1 MKKLITFS
9 MLFLAVVLVFSAC
22 KNKNNIPDN
31 RTLKFQ
37 SAASDFLGDPTRSNV
52 DFYDL
57 NLYDNNLTNNPN
69 GDGTFAYIQLNTPTT
84 NENEIVTGSY
94 LSNKTNQIQEFTY
107 EIGIWKT
114 DNQGSYVSGSYIGIY
129 KNGQLVQY
137 AITDGKITVSR
148 NNNYYTVNGTVT
160 ADGNQYSLSY
170 QGQIEFTDMVVPLPD
185 TLTHGEIWYQGDPYG
200 DGVKIYSIR
209 LADDNVRI
217 SDFAGNGD
225 AMQIELYTPLTAT
238 TIIPDGK
245 YPIMVD
251 KVQVNTAIDGYYD
264 SNDKADYG
272 TWYYT
277 ADALSIN
284 KGSVSIQYLT
294 GSTYRIDFNFTD
306 DYYGYNFDGIY
317 EGELAFVNKTTSP
330 IAVRSA
336 VRSASGQTDNQSAVT
351 DNARGRNERTAGSRT
366 ERQTERRQ
374 SKAVKQPLRVD
385 RK

>member
-209 LADDNVRI
+209 LGAEDVRI
-217 SDFAGNGD
+217 SDFSGSGD
-225 AMQIELYTPLTAT
+225 AMQIEIYTPLTAT
-238 TIIPDGK
+238 TIIPDGT
-245 YPIMVD
+245 YPVKVD
-251 KVQVNTAIDGYYD
+251 QVLVNTAIDGYYD

-277 ADALSIN
+277 SDALSIN

-336 VRSASGQTDNQSAVT
+336 VRSASGQTNSPSAVT

>member
-209 LADDNVRI
+209 LGAEDVRI
-217 SDFAGNGD
+217 SDFSGSGD
-225 AMQIELYTPLTAT
+225 AMQIEIYTPLTAT
-238 TIIPDGK
+238 TIIPDGT
-245 YPIMVD
+245 YPVKVD
-251 KVQVNTAIDGYYD
+251 QVLVNTAIDGYYD

-277 ADALSIN
+277 SDALSIN
-284 KGSVSIQYLT
+284 KGSVTIQYLT

-336 VRSASGQTDNQSAVT
+336 VRSASGQTNSPSAVT

>member
-9 MLFLAVVLVFSAC
+9 MLFLALVLVFSAC

-209 LADDNVRI
+209 LGAEDVRI
-217 SDFAGNGD
+217 SDFSGSGD
-225 AMQIELYTPLTAT
+225 AMQIEIYTPLTAT
-238 TIIPDGK
+238 TIIPDGT
-245 YPIMVD
+245 YPVKVD
-251 KVQVNTAIDGYYD
+251 QVLVNTAIDGYYD

-277 ADALSIN
+277 SDALSIN
-284 KGSVSIQYLT
+284 KGSVTIQYLT

-317 EGELAFVNKTTSP
+317 EGELALVNKTTSP

-336 VRSASGQTDNQSAVT
+336 VRSASGQTNSPSAVT

-366 ERQTERRQ
+366 ERQTERRE
-374 SKAVKQPLRVD
+374 SKSAAMPLRVE

>member
-69 GDGTFAYIQLNTPTT
+69 GDGTFTYLQFNTSTT
-84 NENEIVTGSY
+84 NENEIITGSY
-94 LSNKTNQIQEFTY
+94 QPNNSSQLQAFTY
-107 EIGIWKT
+107 EIGVWKT

-129 KNGQLVQY
+129 KNGQLIQY
-137 AITDGKITVSR
+137 AITGGKLTVSR
-148 NNNYYTVNGTVT
+148 NNKYYTITGIVT

-209 LADDNVRI
+209 LGAEDVRI
-217 SDFAGNGD
+217 SDFSGSGD
-225 AMQIELYTPLTAT
+225 AMQIEIYTPLTAT
-238 TIIPDGK
+238 TIIPDGT
-245 YPIMVD
+245 YPVKVD
-251 KVQVNTAIDGYYD
+251 QVLVNTAIDGYYD
-264 SNDKADYG
+264 SNDEADYG

-277 ADALSIN
+277 SDALSIN
-284 KGSVSIQYLT
+284 KGSVTIQYLT

-336 VRSASGQTDNQSAVT
+336 VRSASGQTNSPSAVT

>member
-209 LADDNVRI
+209 LGAEDVRI
-217 SDFAGNGD
+217 SDFSGSGD
-225 AMQIELYTPLTAT
+225 AMQIEIYTPLTAT
-238 TIIPDGK
+238 TIIPDGT
-245 YPIMVD
+245 YPVKVD
-251 KVQVNTAIDGYYD
+251 QVLVNTAIDGYYD
-264 SNDKADYG
+264 SNDEADYG

-277 ADALSIN
+277 SDALSIN

-336 VRSASGQTDNQSAVT
+336 IRSASGQTDNQSAVT
-351 DNARGRNERTAGSRT
+351 AGTRGRNERTAGIRT
-366 ERQTERRQ
+366 GRQTERREQ
-374 SKAVKQPLRVD
+374 STLQQPVRAN

>member
-69 GDGTFAYIQLNTPTT
+69 GDGTFTYLQFNTSTT
-84 NENEIVTGSY
+84 NENEIITGSY
-94 LSNKTNQIQEFTY
+94 QPNNSSQLQAFTY
-107 EIGIWKT
+107 EIGVWKT

-129 KNGQLVQY
+129 KNGQLIQY
-137 AITDGKITVSR
+137 AITGGKLTVSR
-148 NNNYYTVNGTVT
+148 NNKYYTITGIVT

-209 LADDNVRI
+209 LGAEDVRI
-217 SDFAGNGD
+217 SDFSGSGD
-225 AMQIELYTPLTAT
+225 AMQIEIYTPLTAT
-238 TIIPDGK
+238 TIIPDGT
-245 YPIMVD
+245 YPVKVD
-251 KVQVNTAIDGYYD
+251 QVLVNTAIDGYYD

-277 ADALSIN
+277 SDALSIN

-336 VRSASGQTDNQSAVT
+336 VRSASGQTNSPSAVT

>member
-9 MLFLAVVLVFSAC
+9 MLFLALVLVFSAC

-209 LADDNVRI
+209 LGAEDVRI
-217 SDFAGNGD
+217 SDFSGSGD
-225 AMQIELYTPLTAT
+225 AMQIEIYTPLTAT
-238 TIIPDGK
+238 TIIPDGT
-245 YPIMVD
+245 YPVKVD
-251 KVQVNTAIDGYYD
+251 QVLVNTAIDGYYD
-264 SNDKADYG
+264 SNDEADYG

-277 ADALSIN
+277 SDALSIN
-284 KGSVSIQYLT
+284 KGSVTIQYLT

-336 VRSASGQTDNQSAVT
+336 IRSASGQTNSPSAVT

>member
-69 GDGTFAYIQLNTPTT
+69 GDGTFTYLQFNTSTT

-209 LADDNVRI
+209 LGAEDVRI
-217 SDFAGNGD
+217 SDFSGSGD
-225 AMQIELYTPLTAT
+225 AMQIEIYTPLTAT
-238 TIIPDGK
+238 TIIPDGT
-245 YPIMVD
+245 YPVKVD
-251 KVQVNTAIDGYYD
+251 QVLVNTAIDGYYD

-277 ADALSIN
+277 SDALSIN

-336 VRSASGQTDNQSAVT
+336 VRSASGQTNSPSAVT

>member
-9 MLFLAVVLVFSAC
+9 MLFLALVLVFSAC

-209 LADDNVRI
+209 LGAEDVRI
-217 SDFAGNGD
+217 SDFSGSGD
-225 AMQIELYTPLTAT
+225 AMQIEIYTPLTAT
-238 TIIPDGK
+238 TIIPDGT
-245 YPIMVD
+245 YPVKVD
-251 KVQVNTAIDGYYD
+251 QVLVNTAIDGYYD

-277 ADALSIN
+277 SDALSIN

-336 VRSASGQTDNQSAVT
+336 VRSASGQTNSPSAVT

-374 SKAVKQPLRVD
+374 SKAVKQPLRVY

>member
-69 GDGTFAYIQLNTPTT
+69 GDGTFTYLQFNTSTT

-170 QGQIEFTDMVVPLPD
+170 QGQIEFTDMVVQA
-185 TLTHGEIWYQGDPYG
+185 GKFIE
-200 DGVKIYSIR
+200 KIP
-209 LADDNVRI
+209 
-217 SDFAGNGD
+217 
-225 AMQIELYTPLTAT
+225 ETA
-238 TIIPDGK
+238 
-245 YPIMVD
+245 
-251 KVQVNTAIDGYYD
+251 A
-264 SNDKADYG
+264 
-272 TWYYT
+272 
-277 ADALSIN
+277 
-284 KGSVSIQYLT
+284 
-294 GSTYRIDFNFTD
+294 
-306 DYYGYNFDGIY
+306 
-317 EGELAFVNKTTSP
+317 E
-330 IAVRSA
+330 IAVSFLDPDKKLGLK
-336 VRSASGQTDNQSAVT
+336 VPLLKNVLKES
-351 DNARGRNERTAGSRT
+351 RGIKCGDLYPAIED
-366 ERQTERRQ
+366 
-374 SKAVKQPLRVD
+374 LD
-385 RK
+385 RIHA

>member
-209 LADDNVRI
+209 LGAEDVRI
-217 SDFAGNGD
+217 SDFSGSGD
-225 AMQIELYTPLTAT
+225 AMQIEIYTPLTAT
-238 TIIPDGK
+238 TIIPDGT
-245 YPIMVD
+245 YPVKVD
-251 KVQVNTAIDGYYD
+251 QVLVNTAIDGYYD

-277 ADALSIN
+277 SDALSIN

-336 VRSASGQTDNQSAVT
+336 VRSASGQTNSPSAVT

-366 ERQTERRQ
+366 ERQTERRE
-374 SKAVKQPLRVD
+374 SKSAAMPLRVE

>member
-69 GDGTFAYIQLNTPTT
+69 GDGTFTYLQFNTSTT
-84 NENEIVTGSY
+84 NENEIITGSY
-94 LSNKTNQIQEFTY
+94 QPNNSSQLQAFTY
-107 EIGIWKT
+107 EIGVWET

-129 KNGQLVQY
+129 KNGQLIQY
-137 AITDGKITVSR
+137 AITGGKLTVSR
-148 NNNYYTVNGTVT
+148 NNNYYTITGIVT

-209 LADDNVRI
+209 LGAEDVRI
-217 SDFAGNGD
+217 SDFSGSGD
-225 AMQIELYTPLTAT
+225 AMQIEIYTPLTAT
-238 TIIPDGK
+238 TIIPDGT
-245 YPIMVD
+245 YPVKVD
-251 KVQVNTAIDGYYD
+251 QVLVNTAIDGYYD

-277 ADALSIN
+277 SDALSIN

-336 VRSASGQTDNQSAVT
+336 IRSASGQTNSPSAVT

>member
-209 LADDNVRI
+209 LGAEDVRI
-217 SDFAGNGD
+217 SDFSGSGD
-225 AMQIELYTPLTAT
+225 AMQIEIYTPLTAT
-238 TIIPDGK
+238 TIIPDGT
-245 YPIMVD
+245 YPVKVD
-251 KVQVNTAIDGYYD
+251 QVLVNTAIDGYYD

-277 ADALSIN
+277 SDALSIN

-336 VRSASGQTDNQSAVT
+336 VRRASGQTNSPSAVT

>member
-209 LADDNVRI
+209 LGAEDVRI
-217 SDFAGNGD
+217 SDFSGSGD
-225 AMQIELYTPLTAT
+225 AMQIEIYTPLTAT
-238 TIIPDGK
+238 TIIPDGT
-245 YPIMVD
+245 YPVKVD
-251 KVQVNTAIDGYYD
+251 QVLVNTAIYGYYD

-277 ADALSIN
+277 SDALSIN

-336 VRSASGQTDNQSAVT
+336 VRSASGQTNSPSAVT

-366 ERQTERRQ
+366 ERQTERREQ
-374 SKAVKQPLRVD
+374 STPQQPVRAN

>member
-57 NLYDNNLTNNPN
+57 NLYDNNLTNNPI

-209 LADDNVRI
+209 LGAEDVRI
-217 SDFAGNGD
+217 SDFSGSGD
-225 AMQIELYTPLTAT
+225 AMQIEIYTPLNAT
-238 TIIPDGK
+238 TIIPNGT
-245 YPIMVD
+245 YPVKVD
-251 KVQVNTAIDGYYD
+251 QVLVNTAIDGYYD
-264 SNDKADYG
+264 SNDEADYG

-277 ADALSIN
+277 SDALSIN
-284 KGSVSIQYLT
+284 KGSVTIQYLT

-336 VRSASGQTDNQSAVT
+336 VRSASGQTNSPSAVT

>member
-69 GDGTFAYIQLNTPTT
+69 GDGTFTYLQFNTSTT
-84 NENEIVTGSY
+84 NENEIITGSY
-94 LSNKTNQIQEFTY
+94 QPNNSSQLQAFTY
-107 EIGIWKT
+107 EIGVWKT

-129 KNGQLVQY
+129 KNGQLIQY
-137 AITDGKITVSR
+137 AITGGKLNVSR
-148 NNNYYTVNGTVT
+148 NNNYYTITGIVT

-209 LADDNVRI
+209 LGAEDVRI
-217 SDFAGNGD
+217 SDFSGSGD
-225 AMQIELYTPLTAT
+225 AMQIEIYTPLTAT
-238 TIIPDGK
+238 TIIPDGT
-245 YPIMVD
+245 YPVKVD
-251 KVQVNTAIDGYYD
+251 QVLVNTAIDGYYD

-277 ADALSIN
+277 SDALSIN

-336 VRSASGQTDNQSAVT
+336 VRSASGQTNSPSAVT

>member
-238 TIIPDGK
+238 TIIPDGT

-251 KVQVNTAIDGYYD
+251 KVQVNTAIDG
-264 SNDKADYG
+264 
-272 TWYYT
+272 
-277 ADALSIN
+277 
-284 KGSVSIQYLT
+284 
-294 GSTYRIDFNFTD
+294 
-306 DYYGYNFDGIY
+306 
-317 EGELAFVNKTTSP
+317 
-330 IAVRSA
+330 
-336 VRSASGQTDNQSAVT
+336 
-351 DNARGRNERTAGSRT
+351 
-366 ERQTERRQ
+366 
-374 SKAVKQPLRVD
+374 
-385 RK
+385 

>member
-209 LADDNVRI
+209 LGAEDVRI
-217 SDFAGNGD
+217 SDFSGSGD
-225 AMQIELYTPLTAT
+225 AMQIEIYTPLTAT
-238 TIIPDGK
+238 TIIPDGT
-245 YPIMVD
+245 YPVKVD
-251 KVQVNTAIDGYYD
+251 QVLVNTAIDGYYD

-277 ADALSIN
+277 SDALSIN

-336 VRSASGQTDNQSAVT
+336 VRSASGQTNSPSAVT
-351 DNARGRNERTAGSRT
+351 DNARGRNERTVGSRT